1 MNYGVVVL
9 ALLAVAHAHEHS
21 GTVTELCPL
30 DASSTTSPCK
40 FEVRAAGG
48 VYTINGEARPALTL
62 RRGLGLL
69 LRPSLLVGKIGTPR
83 TLERTLLVP
92 VPLLHLFRVRR
103 LGTSRLLAL
112 CGVLG
117 HAGGV
122 LSGILDVLGLA
133 RHAW

>member
-1 MNYGVVVL
+1 MVTL
-9 ALLAVAHAHEHS
+9 RLPLLVGHS
-21 GTVTELCPL
+21 FTP
-30 DASSTTSPCK
+30 
-40 FEVRAAGG
+40 
-48 VYTINGEARPALTL
+48 LTL

-69 LRPSLLVGKIGTPR
+69 LRLPLLVGKIGTPR
-83 TLERTLLVP
+83 TLSRTLLLA
-92 VPLLHLFRVRR
+92 VPLLLLFRMRR
-103 LGTSRLLAL
+103 LGAHRLLAL